1 MNINPT
7 GGGSAGERIY
17 MYDKIEQRIS
27 EIYDRLDN
35 LEGCEDNP
43 VYTEEIKSLCQELIE
58 LNAFMATEFF

>member
-1 MNINPT
+1 
-7 GGGSAGERIY
+7 

-35 LEGCEDNP
+35 LEGCKDNP
-43 VYTEEIKSLCQELIE
+43 VYVEEIKSLHQELIE